1 MRPIQPD
8 HILQFDTE
16 NIASA
21 TEEDFIREELD
32 FKGTFDDV
40 DEWRT
45 YSLAMAQAYPEG
57 ITAAYFNQSLEQY
70 HFNKVVASLE
80 AKGLIR
86 VTEDEDGK
94 DAYSIFEDIIIPRE
108 GE

>member
-8 HILQFDTE
+8 HILQFDVEAIQT
-16 NIASA
+16 A
-21 TEEDFIREELD
+21 TQEDFLTEELD

-45 YSLAMAQAYPEG
+45 YSLALAKAYPEG

-70 HFNKVVASLE
+70 HFNKVVKSLE
-80 AKGLIR
+80 AKGLMQIL
-86 VTEDEDGK
+86 EGADGF
-94 DAYSIFEDIIIPRE
+94 DTYRMTPGIQII